1 MEKVYINVYNNA
13 NNASVESGFQNFVR
27 TISMLK
33 MCYVMEDQS
42 DEDWNKGIDRS
53 KPANKQLEKLRI
65 RDWIRRI
72 RLFTKTRL
80 MFHCRERERN

>member
-1 MEKVYINVYNNA
+1 MLFRQEKSYAKSMEKVYINVYNNA

-33 MCYVMEDQS
+33 MCYVTEDQS
-42 DEDWNKGIDRS
+42 DEDEIKAIDRS

-65 RDWIRRI
+65 RD
-72 RLFTKTRL
+72 
-80 MFHCRERERN
+80 

>member
-1 MEKVYINVYNNA
+1 MFRQEKSYAKSMEKVCINVYNNA

-42 DEDWNKGIDRS
+42 DEDEIKAIDRN

-65 RDWIRRI
+65 RD
-72 RLFTKTRL
+72 
-80 MFHCRERERN
+80 

>member
-1 MEKVYINVYNNA
+1 MLFRQEKSYAKSMEKVYINVYNNA

-42 DEDWNKGIDRS
+42 DED
-53 KPANKQLEKLRI
+53 
-65 RDWIRRI
+65 
-72 RLFTKTRL
+72 
-80 MFHCRERERN
+80 